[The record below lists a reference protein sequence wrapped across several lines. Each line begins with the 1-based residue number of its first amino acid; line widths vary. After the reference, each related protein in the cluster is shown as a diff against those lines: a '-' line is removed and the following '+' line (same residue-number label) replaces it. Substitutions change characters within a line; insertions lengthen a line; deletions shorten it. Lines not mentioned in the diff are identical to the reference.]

1 MWVGGFHKFQSFALQ
16 NNVFFSF
23 LFFGGGLPLEENSK
37 TINIWSLSSF
47 VFFTALSKILVIVTI
62 ICCFHLLSLKKQTR
76 MQNVMQQ
83 RHRVFLSWFLLFCS
97 SAHMKSCFAKE
108 DHILQGLLNYVSITR
123 LTKTHQTHKCQKTP
137 RATRATMRCNLPCE
151 AILKHF

>member
-1 MWVGGFHKFQSFALQ
+1 MKYKGSSPLPKKKKKKGFIWDNWPKCGWVGFTSFSHLPYKTM
-16 NNVFFSF
+16 FFF
-23 LFFGGGLPLEENSK
+23 LFFLLGGGLPLEENSK

-108 DHILQGLLNYVSITR
+108 DHIL
-123 LTKTHQTHKCQKTP
+123 
-137 RATRATMRCNLPCE
+137 
-151 AILKHF
+151 